1 MATPPMPDLSHNDL
15 LGKAIAVRR
24 VLIADRGEIS
34 LRIVR
39 ACRKAGLETVAGIQ
53 TAIPFHRSLVGRAGF
68 ARAEV
73 RTGWVEQEMVH

>member
-1 MATPPMPDLSHNDL
+1 MRH
-15 LGKAIAVRR
+15 
-24 VLIADRGEIS
+24 VLIANRGEIA
-34 LRIVR
+34 LRIVG
-39 ACRKAGLETVAGIQ
+39 ACRKAGLETVAGIH